1 MGNNNS
7 ILYLLQ
13 NFLLTRFLNAY
24 IIDVISDKAF
34 IYSYVNNSIVNKSNT
49 TYSGF
54 LTDLSNSLSS
64 EDLNNLTANLSIQR
78 LEECFYSGKKSVNLV
93 INRGGTDYLLDI
105 SLVNFNGNKLI
116 MVIENLFDS
125 SMGLNINSG
134 NNKNKEDIRMQSM
147 IDNVSDSLLKIYN
160 VFNSNRN
167 NPEVNNIGNYINTIL
182 SDITNSYP
190 EFNRS
195 FKENA
200 ISVSS
205 MGRPT
210 LLIVDDDMITR
221 NLLKKI
227 FIDQYNIVMA
237 TNGEEAISILED
249 NSNRNMFE
257 SRDNIVGIFLD
268 LVMPKM
274 DGFGVLDY
282 LNRNNYLSKIPV
294 AIISGDYSKE
304 TRDRVYGYHIADML
318 EKPFNTEII
327 KHRVNNLVNLYKSS
341 NSLNEMI
348 LNQYAD
354 LKNVIDTIISAY
366 KYDYA
371 SNIEMIKRYSF
382 IIGTDIMNNYG
393 EYNLDE
399 ARVNLI
405 AEASCYYD
413 IGYYAIPRVIYS
425 KDSNF
430 TKEEADIVKNYPIIG
445 SKIVKYGLKNMGNS
459 AFTEY
464 AYEITRYYHERY
476 DGTGYPEGLRGDAI
490 PISACIVALSA
501 LFNNFVR
508 SYSNSEDIRD
518 AICKLSGSKFNP
530 RIIESFKRVFDKL
543 ISASNGEWCYV

>member
-134 NNKNKEDIRMQSM
+134 NYKNKEDIRMQSM

-445 SKIVKYGLKNMGNS
+445 SKIVKYGLKNMGDS

>member
-543 ISASNGEWCYV
+543 ISASNGE

>member
-78 LEECFYSGKKSVNLV
+78 LEECFYSGKKSVNMV

-445 SKIVKYGLKNMGNS
+445 SKIVKYGLKNMGDS

-490 PISACIVALSA
+490 PISASIVALSA

-543 ISASNGEWCYV
+543 ISASNGE

>member
-134 NNKNKEDIRMQSM
+134 NYKNKEDIRMQSM

-237 TNGEEAISILED
+237 TNGEEAIGILED

-371 SNIEMIKRYSF
+371 SNIEMIKRYTL

-445 SKIVKYGLKNMGNS
+445 SKIVKYGLKNMGDS
-459 AFTEY
+459 AFMEY

-518 AICKLSGSKFNP
+518 AICRLSGSKFNP

>member
-134 NNKNKEDIRMQSM
+134 NYKNKEDIRMQSM

-200 ISVSS
+200 INVSS

-371 SNIEMIKRYSF
+371 SNIEMIKRYTL

-445 SKIVKYGLKNMGNS
+445 SKIVKYGLKNMGDS
-459 AFTEY
+459 AFMEY

-508 SYSNSEDIRD
+508 LYSNSEDIRD
-518 AICKLSGSKFNP
+518 AICRLSGSKFNP

-543 ISASNGEWCYV
+543 ISASNGE

>member
-125 SMGLNINSG
+125 SMGLNINNG
-134 NNKNKEDIRMQSM
+134 NNKSKEDIRMQSM

-237 TNGEEAISILED
+237 TNGEEAIGILED

-445 SKIVKYGLKNMGNS
+445 SKIVKYGLKNMGDS

-518 AICKLSGSKFNP
+518 AICRLSGSKFNP

-543 ISASNGEWCYV
+543 ISASNGE

>member
-134 NNKNKEDIRMQSM
+134 NYKNKEDIRMQSM

-445 SKIVKYGLKNMGNS
+445 SKIVKYGLKNMGDS

-490 PISACIVALSA
+490 PISASIVALSA

-518 AICKLSGSKFNP
+518 AICRLSGSKFNP

-543 ISASNGEWCYV
+543 ISASNGE

>member
-134 NNKNKEDIRMQSM
+134 NYKNKEDIRMQSM

-200 ISVSS
+200 INVSS

-237 TNGEEAISILED
+237 TNGEEAIGILED

-371 SNIEMIKRYSF
+371 SNIEMIKRYTL

-445 SKIVKYGLKNMGNS
+445 SKIVKYGLKNMGDS

-543 ISASNGEWCYV
+543 ISASNGE

>member
-1 MGNNNS
+1 
-7 ILYLLQ
+7 
-13 NFLLTRFLNAY
+13 
-24 IIDVISDKAF
+24 
-34 IYSYVNNSIVNKSNT
+34 
-49 TYSGF
+49 
-54 LTDLSNSLSS
+54 
-64 EDLNNLTANLSIQR
+64 
-78 LEECFYSGKKSVNLV
+78 
-93 INRGGTDYLLDI
+93 
-105 SLVNFNGNKLI
+105 
-116 MVIENLFDS
+116 
-125 SMGLNINSG
+125 
-134 NNKNKEDIRMQSM
+134 
-147 IDNVSDSLLKIYN
+147 
-160 VFNSNRN
+160 
-167 NPEVNNIGNYINTIL
+167 
-182 SDITNSYP
+182 
-190 EFNRS
+190 
-195 FKENA
+195 
-200 ISVSS
+200 
-205 MGRPT
+205 
-210 LLIVDDDMITR
+210 
-221 NLLKKI
+221 
-227 FIDQYNIVMA
+227 
-237 TNGEEAISILED
+237 
-249 NSNRNMFE
+249 
-257 SRDNIVGIFLD
+257 
-268 LVMPKM
+268 
-274 DGFGVLDY
+274 
-282 LNRNNYLSKIPV
+282 
-294 AIISGDYSKE
+294 
-304 TRDRVYGYHIADML
+304 ML

-371 SNIEMIKRYSF
+371 SNIEMIKRYTL

-445 SKIVKYGLKNMGNS
+445 SKIVKYGLKNMGDS

-518 AICKLSGSKFNP
+518 AICRLSGSKFNP

-543 ISASNGEWCYV
+543 ISASNGE

>member
-134 NNKNKEDIRMQSM
+134 NYKNKEDIRMQSM

-371 SNIEMIKRYSF
+371 SNIEMIKRYTL

-399 ARVNLI
+399 ERVNLI

-445 SKIVKYGLKNMGNS
+445 SKIVKYGLKNMGDS
-459 AFTEY
+459 AFAEY

-490 PISACIVALSA
+490 PISASIVALSA

-543 ISASNGEWCYV
+543 ISASNGE

>member
-78 LEECFYSGKKSVNLV
+78 LEECFYSGKKSVNMV

-134 NNKNKEDIRMQSM
+134 NYKNKEDIRMQSM

-445 SKIVKYGLKNMGNS
+445 SKIVKYGLKNMGDS

-543 ISASNGEWCYV
+543 ISASNGE

>member
-134 NNKNKEDIRMQSM
+134 NYKNKEDIRMQSM

-237 TNGEEAISILED
+237 TNGEEAIGILED

-371 SNIEMIKRYSF
+371 SNIEMIKRYTL

-543 ISASNGEWCYV
+543 ISASNGE

>member
-24 IIDVISDKAF
+24 SIDVISDKAF

-134 NNKNKEDIRMQSM
+134 NYKNKEDIRMQSM

-237 TNGEEAISILED
+237 TNGEEAIGILED

-371 SNIEMIKRYSF
+371 SNIEMIKRYTL

-445 SKIVKYGLKNMGNS
+445 SKIVKYGLKNMGDS

-518 AICKLSGSKFNP
+518 AICRLSGSKFNP

-543 ISASNGEWCYV
+543 ISASNGE

>member
-237 TNGEEAISILED
+237 TNGEEAIGILED

-371 SNIEMIKRYSF
+371 SNIEMIKRYTL

-543 ISASNGEWCYV
+543 ISASNGE

>member
-134 NNKNKEDIRMQSM
+134 NYKNKEDIRMQSM

-227 FIDQYNIVMA
+227 FVDQYNIVMA
-237 TNGEEAISILED
+237 TNGEEATSILED

-268 LVMPKM
+268 LVMPVM

-371 SNIEMIKRYSF
+371 SNIEMIKRYTL

-399 ARVNLI
+399 ERVNLI

-445 SKIVKYGLKNMGNS
+445 SKIVKYGLKNMGDS

-490 PISACIVALSA
+490 PISASIVALSA

-543 ISASNGEWCYV
+543 ISASNGE

>member
-134 NNKNKEDIRMQSM
+134 NYKNKEDIRMQSM

-371 SNIEMIKRYSF
+371 SNIEMIKRYTL

-399 ARVNLI
+399 VRVNLI

-445 SKIVKYGLKNMGNS
+445 SKIVKYGLKNMGDS
-459 AFTEY
+459 AFAEY

-490 PISACIVALSA
+490 PISASIVALSA

-543 ISASNGEWCYV
+543 ISASNGE

>member
-125 SMGLNINSG
+125 SMGLNINGG
-134 NNKNKEDIRMQSM
+134 NYKNKEDIRMQSM

-543 ISASNGEWCYV
+543 ISARNGE

>member
-134 NNKNKEDIRMQSM
+134 NYKNKEDIRMQSM

-371 SNIEMIKRYSF
+371 SNIEMIKRYTL

-399 ARVNLI
+399 QRVNLI

-445 SKIVKYGLKNMGNS
+445 SKIVKYGLKNMGDS
-459 AFTEY
+459 TFTEY

-543 ISASNGEWCYV
+543 ISASNGE

>member
-78 LEECFYSGKKSVNLV
+78 LEECFYSGKKSVNMV

-134 NNKNKEDIRMQSM
+134 NYKNKEDIRMQSM

-399 ARVNLI
+399 ERVNLI

-445 SKIVKYGLKNMGNS
+445 SKIVKYGLKNMGDS
-459 AFTEY
+459 AFAEY

>member
-134 NNKNKEDIRMQSM
+134 NYKNKEDIRMQSM

-445 SKIVKYGLKNMGNS
+445 SKIVKYGLKNMGDS

-508 SYSNSEDIRD
+508 SYSNSENIRD

-543 ISASNGEWCYV
+543 ISASNGE

>member
-134 NNKNKEDIRMQSM
+134 NYKNKEDIRMQSM

-200 ISVSS
+200 INVSS

-237 TNGEEAISILED
+237 TNGEEAIGILED

-445 SKIVKYGLKNMGNS
+445 SKIVKYGLKNMGDS
-459 AFTEY
+459 AFMEY

-518 AICKLSGSKFNP
+518 AICRLSGSKFNP

-543 ISASNGEWCYV
+543 ISASNGE

>member
-134 NNKNKEDIRMQSM
+134 NYKNKEDIRMQSM

-200 ISVSS
+200 INVSS

-371 SNIEMIKRYSF
+371 SNIEMIKRYTL

-445 SKIVKYGLKNMGNS
+445 SKIVKYGLKNMGDS
-459 AFTEY
+459 AFMEY

-518 AICKLSGSKFNP
+518 AICRLSGSKFNP

>member
-64 EDLNNLTANLSIQR
+64 DDLNNLTANLSIQR

-134 NNKNKEDIRMQSM
+134 NNKSKEDIRMQSM

-237 TNGEEAISILED
+237 TNGEEAIGILED

-371 SNIEMIKRYSF
+371 SNIEMIKRYTL

-445 SKIVKYGLKNMGNS
+445 SKIVKYGLKNMGDS

-543 ISASNGEWCYV
+543 ISASNGE

>member
-134 NNKNKEDIRMQSM
+134 NYKNKEDIRMQSM

-445 SKIVKYGLKNMGNS
+445 SKIVKYGLKNMGDS

-490 PISACIVALSA
+490 PISASIVALSA

>member
-7 ILYLLQ
+7 ILYLLH

-134 NNKNKEDIRMQSM
+134 NYKNKEDIRMQSM

-237 TNGEEAISILED
+237 TNGEEAIGILED

-371 SNIEMIKRYSF
+371 SNIEMIKRYTL

-399 ARVNLI
+399 ARVKLI

-445 SKIVKYGLKNMGNS
+445 SKIVKYGLKNMGDS

-543 ISASNGEWCYV
+543 ISASNGE

>member
-34 IYSYVNNSIVNKSNT
+34 IYSYVNNCIVNKSNT

-54 LTDLSNSLSS
+54 LTELSNSLSS

-134 NNKNKEDIRMQSM
+134 NYKNKEDIRMQSM

-227 FIDQYNIVMA
+227 FVDQYNIVMA
-237 TNGEEAISILED
+237 TNGEEAIGILED

-268 LVMPKM
+268 LVMPVM

-371 SNIEMIKRYSF
+371 SNIEMIKRYTL

-399 ARVNLI
+399 QRVNLI

-459 AFTEY
+459 AFAEY

-543 ISASNGEWCYV
+543 ISASNGE

>member
-34 IYSYVNNSIVNKSNT
+34 IYSYVNNCIVNKSNT

-221 NLLKKI
+221 DLLKKI

-371 SNIEMIKRYSF
+371 SNIEMIKRYTL

-445 SKIVKYGLKNMGNS
+445 SKIVKYGLKNMGDS

-543 ISASNGEWCYV
+543 ISASNGE

>member
-93 INRGGTDYLLDI
+93 IDRGGTDYLLDI

-134 NNKNKEDIRMQSM
+134 NYKNKEDIRMQSM

-227 FIDQYNIVMA
+227 FIDQYNIVLA

-445 SKIVKYGLKNMGNS
+445 SKIVKYGLKNMGDS

-543 ISASNGEWCYV
+543 ISASNGE

>member
-134 NNKNKEDIRMQSM
+134 NYKNKEDIRMQSM

-459 AFTEY
+459 TFTEY

-543 ISASNGEWCYV
+543 ISASNGE

>member
-78 LEECFYSGKKSVNLV
+78 LEECFYSGKKSVNMV

-134 NNKNKEDIRMQSM
+134 NYKNKEDIRMQSM

-445 SKIVKYGLKNMGNS
+445 SKIVKYGLKNMGDS

-490 PISACIVALSA
+490 PISASIVALSA

-518 AICKLSGSKFNP
+518 AICRLSGSKFNP
-530 RIIESFKRVFDKL
+530 RIIEAFKRVFDKL
-543 ISASNGEWCYV
+543 ISASNGE

>member
-134 NNKNKEDIRMQSM
+134 NNKNKEDIRIQSM

-200 ISVSS
+200 INVSS

-371 SNIEMIKRYSF
+371 SNIVMIKRYTLFFGS
-382 IIGTDIMNNYG
+382 DIMYYYG
-393 EYNLDE
+393 DYNLDL

-445 SKIVKYGLKNMGNS
+445 SKIVKYGLKNMGDS
-459 AFTEY
+459 AFMEY

-518 AICKLSGSKFNP
+518 AICRLSGSKFNP

-543 ISASNGEWCYV
+543 ISASNGE

>member
-34 IYSYVNNSIVNKSNT
+34 IYSYVNNCIVNKSNT

-134 NNKNKEDIRMQSM
+134 NYKNKEDIRMQSM

-227 FIDQYNIVMA
+227 FVDQYNIVMA
-237 TNGEEAISILED
+237 TNGEEAIGILED

-371 SNIEMIKRYSF
+371 SNIEMIKRYTL

-445 SKIVKYGLKNMGNS
+445 SKIVKYGLKNMGDS

-518 AICKLSGSKFNP
+518 AICRLSGSKFNP

>member
-134 NNKNKEDIRMQSM
+134 NNKSKEDIRMQSM

-268 LVMPKM
+268 LVMPVM

-508 SYSNSEDIRD
+508 SYSNSEDIRA

-530 RIIESFKRVFDKL
+530 RIIECFKRVFDKL
-543 ISASNGEWCYV
+543 ISASNGE

>member
-371 SNIEMIKRYSF
+371 SNIEMIKRYTL

-445 SKIVKYGLKNMGNS
+445 SKIVKYGLKNMGDS

-490 PISACIVALSA
+490 PISASIVALSA

-543 ISASNGEWCYV
+543 ISASNGE

>member
-34 IYSYVNNSIVNKSNT
+34 IYSYVNNCIVNKSNT

-445 SKIVKYGLKNMGNS
+445 SKIVKYGLKNMGDS

-490 PISACIVALSA
+490 PISASIVALSA

-543 ISASNGEWCYV
+543 ISASNGE

>member
-93 INRGGTDYLLDI
+93 IDRGGTDYLLDI

-134 NNKNKEDIRMQSM
+134 NYKNKEDIRMQSM

-445 SKIVKYGLKNMGNS
+445 SKIVKYGLKNMGDS

-543 ISASNGEWCYV
+543 ISASNGE

>member
-34 IYSYVNNSIVNKSNT
+34 IYSYVNNCIVNKSNT

-78 LEECFYSGKKSVNLV
+78 LEECFYSGKKSVNMV

-134 NNKNKEDIRMQSM
+134 NYKNKEDIRMQSM

-543 ISASNGEWCYV
+543 ISASNGE

>member
-399 ARVNLI
+399 ERVNLI

-445 SKIVKYGLKNMGNS
+445 SKIVKYGLKNMGDS
-459 AFTEY
+459 AFAEY

-543 ISASNGEWCYV
+543 ISASNGE

>member
-34 IYSYVNNSIVNKSNT
+34 IYSYVNKSIVNKSNT

-134 NNKNKEDIRMQSM
+134 NYKNKEDIRMQSM

-490 PISACIVALSA
+490 PISASIVALSA

-543 ISASNGEWCYV
+543 ISASNGE

>member
-34 IYSYVNNSIVNKSNT
+34 IYSYVNKSIVNKSNT

-134 NNKNKEDIRMQSM
+134 NYKNKEDIRMQSM

-200 ISVSS
+200 INVSS

-237 TNGEEAISILED
+237 TNGEEAIGILED

-445 SKIVKYGLKNMGNS
+445 SKIVKYGLKNMGDS
-459 AFTEY
+459 AFMEY

-518 AICKLSGSKFNP
+518 AICRLSGSKFNP

-543 ISASNGEWCYV
+543 ISASNGE